1 MRSRSEL
8 YDILVDELRIDNAK
22 AIEILDNAFALHD
35 DETKKRDEKKRDE
48 KIKELKE
55 KYVGKLLYIGINS
68 DDSQPTCIFVN
79 DIKEISGLNYFEFVG
94 PYIILEENDYYF
106 YGIEDSPLIISQNEF
121 NNIEIVNDMGH
132 IGLSKK
138 QFIKQYLYYQLIG
151 KRVENCMNKFIEMID
166 NERL

>member
-35 DETKKRDEKKRDE
+35 DKTKKRDE

-55 KYVGKLLYIGINS
+55 KYVGKLLYIDS
-68 DDSQPTCIFVN
+68 DDKLPTCIFVN
-79 DIKEISGLNYFEFVG
+79 DIKERNSLNYFDFVG
-94 PYIILEENDYYF
+94 PHIVLNENEYYF
-106 YGIEDSPLIISQNEF
+106 YGSENSPLIIGQDEF
-121 NNIEIVNDMGH
+121 DKIEVVNDMGH
-132 IGLSKK
+132 IALSKK

-151 KRVENCMNKFIEMID
+151 KRVENCMNKFIDECKID
-166 NERL
+166 